1 MRRLFVLGEFL
12 RMTSRSV
19 LLILLGA
26 LLLAVLALSIR

>member
-19 LLILLGA
+19 LLVLLGA
-26 LLLAVLALSIR
+26 LLLVGLALSIR